1 MRKSTLR
8 YWIIGVAIVA
18 LIGAAIAMAT
28 YKRLPSYDYDNG
40 EIVLSATLYGNVK
53 LIKSIMETPDD
64 AEDYRYMK
72 DKIEVNSNP
81 KTYWLLNRMMQMYSK
96 VNCNPDTVWAWT
108 IAMNETVNAYDKC
121 IHRNTTGISSCDMA
135 MEDVMQYIDY
145 LLGGANSEMI
155 EGTYICAVASYYQ
168 TIAAYC
174 DIVENIQP
182 KQLKE
187 LIYAEYSAWFSYHV
201 EYLSYY
207 ESLIGGG
214 AYYSDL
220 PNEINMAMAEDLKRD
235 RNRLNIDREI
245 LIDSKP
251 FSSAKNLMYQ
261 DIRQELND
269 FKPANSAD
277 DVLTTINA
285 NFLNWIKTREAVASK
300 LPKVIAESYQ
310 NHTAD
315 IIVEYL
321 HSSTIDE

>member
-40 EIVLSATLYGNVK
+40 EIVLSSTPYGNVK
-53 LIKSIMETPDD
+53 LIKSFMEIPDD
-64 AEDYRYMK
+64 AEEYPYME
-72 DKIEVNSNP
+72 DKIEINCNP

-108 IAMNETVNAYDKC
+108 IAMNETVNAYDNC
-121 IHRNTTGISSCDMA
+121 IHRNTTGISSFDIA

-145 LLGGANSEMI
+145 LLGGSNSEMI

-187 LIYAEYSAWFSYHV
+187 LIYAEYSAWFSYHA
-201 EYLSYY
+201 EYLNYY

-235 RNRLNIDREI
+235 RSRLNIDREI

-261 DIRQELND
+261 NIRQELND

-285 NFLNWIKTREAVASK
+285 NFLNWIKTREAAASK
-300 LPKVIAESYQ
+300 LPNGITDSYQ
-310 NHTAD
+310 KHTAD

-321 HSSTIDE
+321 HSSITDK